1 MTSTLTSKK
10 PTKRNT
16 GFSVTLTGESP
27 ISNQSSGFSV
37 SRTSEKPIGGK
48 YILDKMSDPHY
59 MPTEEEYYAYIKA
72 EDERPKESAIT
83 LIKSGIDTAASDLGG
98 MFSGAYDLMLKGEFG
113 EGFKAIGEAAARG
126 TADIGQLAR
135 KIVYDNVQY
144 ALGDDSSDY
153 EVFLATRKLQSIREK
168 AREGDAGLLFDL
180 TPEANKVAEG
190 LSYITD
196 PSVFVPGAGLVSKA
210 TSKVAGGA
218 TRLAGKAI
226 GGTGRAG
233 MIAADKVGDI
243 AQRVAP
249 DVSPSDIPRAG
260 LLTSAIQTG
269 RTAPQIL
276 DTAGRTL
283 EQASTYIGKQPT
295 RMGVLRSIS
304 EDISV
309 PTDIRKFAGMIRFMD
324 TPLAAGGTLGRGAV
338 EGAAI
343 GSVLGGLAEG
353 REGFYS
359 GLGAGGFMGTGAA
372 GLGGAVS
379 KAVGFRRKQAVS
391 REFADYIARKPK
403 EDQENLAKYAGNDHN
418 SMARVMDLERFAIG
432 ATGKDMSF
440 RFLDQ
445 QQFREELAARESM
458 RLGRKVSPEEVQ
470 PARGVQIDD
479 TSPTIL
485 INTSHN
491 FNKGRTM
498 AHEIF
503 HGLSKLESMK
513 DFTDRLTDNLFGM
526 YDSAGNLIK
535 DGILLGKG
543 KTKKDRNALTFELG
557 RQYAKLLKSKNDRA
571 DFFGADKSTPK
582 EQAEQFRKNL
592 AAEIGAEYFAGLLA
606 GSSPDA
612 LLPKNIDSMSRAAL
626 DRVMLADAESKLG
639 ALRKILNRGF
649 GDIWKWDKA
658 TGKPTA
664 GDIFSKDGKPI
675 TNSPEINAL
684 LRDMVRAKKKVSAK
698 LEYADKSNGNTT
710 APRNLGQDEIKRLIE
725 LNPAMADIFT
735 LTPKGKY
742 VPRDDV
748 AIAADE
754 QRRSD
759 AIVDALDKAPKGT
772 GAGATGGVRVVAEGE
787 YSGMKFN
794 PDQIE
799 ALLEIPELNDH
810 VKTHLREI
818 NDKVGEGDVLEIDYY
833 AATRKA
839 RRINKQTGKPY
850 YISKYSTRIRMSRRK
865 VVPYH
870 MNISK
875 AGNFHV
881 KALDLTQLGNKIDKW
896 GKDKNKKNWIKEWKN
911 TDELYTDLS
920 RYLTNLTKPEGERV
934 PSSSMFG
941 ETKRNI
947 LNELLG
953 SRRKE
958 LVNPLQLL
966 EYAEKD
972 NLIRD
977 FRLDRINQMRWETFM
992 GKEWKMSED
1001 NYQLQKMNYLPL
1013 VDPAKLSNVPSVKP
1027 SDMLNIP
1034 DLKGVFPIQAD
1045 LTATGK
1051 YKGVDSSQLT
1061 KSNEVLLMGGPEYP
1075 RLMSSAGKN
1084 LLWAFKAD
1092 AKITKAYNRAKETG
1106 GYAVIVAM
1114 DQFSHSTNPSYV
1126 EAALQTIDA
1135 YAASG
1140 KIDSEG
1146 IRLANDDVKD
1156 VYIRH
1161 KTNEWSNSPAGKKAT
1176 KEQKEARTLQIK
1188 ETAKDIPSMS
1198 EKRFH
1203 DWQFKQ
1209 SFDFRGELI
1218 KKLGS
1223 AEYEKHG
1230 FPAQKRIADALRSP
1244 LHHGVGWGDALYLI
1258 KLDMGSG
1265 IIKLGEDGYPSHPS
1279 YDKGIKGEVVG
1290 RFSKPISV
1298 EALFD
1303 PYLKNLKKQK
1313 GSLKGFKRSFELSQ
1327 PVVKV
1332 NQKTLSRIGK
1342 VDAYTTIKNQRQANL
1357 AVDAINGNWKVS
1369 GVKKSEGGIS
1379 VADFA
1384 RAIKQNNASPSL
1396 PKYSTEQLNKMIKND
1411 EIKLYQLGD
1420 GQIYF
1425 AIKNRTD
1432 GGKELVSVMNNEVA
1446 AKGVAGPAI
1455 LIKAIQ
1461 EGVTH
1466 LDAFAVPSKK
1476 HPKGFLY
1483 DLYSLFGFKEKERF
1497 SFDEK
1502 MYLQENRQR
1511 YELDDLKHS
1520 WRQVDKWDETMG
1532 NPDVTFMELNL
1543 DANNRQ
1549 TYGRDF
1555 INPSEGEVSRTRG
1568 TVPRAGDNKVPQLNR
1583 ERSADRGAGSRDSG
1597 QDSRDAGV
1605 VRGSD
1610 VGRSDIGTGFNRLI
1624 DEITNL
1630 SDADLKNLGVDTK
1643 KVKQARAR
1651 IGKPDGPLF
1660 MPEVDGKPLGPSS
1673 EQMLQSLLD
1682 GNISRDQFDAAIEVL
1697 RPVDKVEIPTE
1708 EKIQLNQDN
1717 MRKLSMT
1724 MKESQLALIGEAE
1737 KLPEGTPVG
1746 LRIDIPTFNKSVELM
1761 RQGVL
1766 NEPVYAVTIH
1776 EGADN
1781 KSKLGTRIGYDIFSR
1796 VKRFSKDKPVRF
1808 HTINQTRS
1816 EQIGTGEKA
1825 KTTLATAEG
1834 LLVKS
1839 RELPKDLSSWAQVG
1853 MNPKRHTYFYD
1864 RETGQA
1870 VKGGDETINFGNTV
1884 FVKNPI
1890 YYSNAE
1896 RLSLFTY
1903 MPEAL
1908 GKSEITKTDDG
1919 YKAIKRDGKTR
1930 VYSPRGKLIGVAS
1943 SEKVADT
1950 IYRRHNARTVSVR

>member
-10 PTKRNT
+10 PIKRNS

-27 ISNQSSGFSV
+27 ISNQLSGFSV
-37 SRTSEKPIGGK
+37 TRTSEKPLGGK

-72 EDERPKESAIT
+72 EEERPKESAIT

-260 LLTSAIQTG
+260 LVTSAIQTG

-324 TPLAAGGTLGRGAV
+324 TPLAVGGTLGRGAV

-379 KAVGFRRKQAVS
+379 KVSGFRRKQAVS

-403 EDQENLAKYAGNDHN
+403 EEQENLAKYVGNDHN

-698 LEYADKSNGNTT
+698 LEYADKSNGNTA
-710 APRNLGQDEIKRLIE
+710 APRNLGQDEIKRLID

-818 NDKVGEGDVLEIDYY
+818 NDKIGEGDVLEIDYY

-839 RRINKQTGKPY
+839 RRINRQTGKPY

-934 PSSSMFG
+934 PSASLFG

-1001 NYQLQKMNYLPL
+1001 NYQLQKMNYLPANL
-1013 VDPAKLSNVPSVKP
+1013 
-1027 SDMLNIP
+1027 
-1034 DLKGVFPIQAD
+1034 Q
-1045 LTATGK
+1045 
-1051 YKGVDSSQLT
+1051 
-1061 KSNEVLLMGGPEYP
+1061 PENLDVNTP
-1075 RLMSSAGKN
+1075 RLSKEQEANIKEVQGHYDKVTPQRVKELKREALESLSVRIEELGIPKKEAKQLAQKAYKTISTNTKRTSAVVSGIGKLDLARMAGTSTKKGGFPMRSHINKSWLTSAFEAIEKDSDVAAMKAQQVAKQLSARELDDMMKGIDSDAQVASGERSATMKLGEEFRDRESLADEKAFGSSLRKDVNAPPRVYASVGDGQKFLSQGNYDAFFTWKKTSPIVVTSHHHYGVGNGLTNIHASKNVGDKNARSFGDPTNEKYTKLKSGKKILDTH
-1084 LLWAFKAD
+1084 LLVGNKGIDAAKAHQLMVSLPASALKDVKRAYKKDGVNAAWKELEKAAYKQNMGQGSQGRSKSFTYTTKQGDVIPPLVAVQSNRTEAYILDPSFKNVESVTIVASKEKNVRLLKNKIEGAFKANGV
-1092 AKITKAYNRAKETG
+1092 KLPKVNIVYPESGPSPHRGRQKLAKE
-1106 GYAVIVAM
+1106 Y
-1114 DQFSHSTNPSYV
+1114 
-1126 EAALQTIDA
+1126 
-1135 YAASG
+1135 
-1140 KIDSEG
+1140 
-1146 IRLANDDVKD
+1146 
-1156 VYIRH
+1156 
-1161 KTNEWSNSPAGKKAT
+1161 
-1176 KEQKEARTLQIK
+1176 EQLT
-1188 ETAKDIPSMS
+1188 
-1198 EKRFH
+1198 
-1203 DWQFKQ
+1203 
-1209 SFDFRGELI
+1209 
-1218 KKLGS
+1218 
-1223 AEYEKHG
+1223 
-1230 FPAQKRIADALRSP
+1230 
-1244 LHHGVGWGDALYLI
+1244 
-1258 KLDMGSG
+1258 
-1265 IIKLGEDGYPSHPS
+1265 
-1279 YDKGIKGEVVG
+1279 GEV
-1290 RFSKPISV
+1290 
-1298 EALFD
+1298 
-1303 PYLKNLKKQK
+1303 
-1313 GSLKGFKRSFELSQ
+1313 
-1327 PVVKV
+1327 
-1332 NQKTLSRIGK
+1332 
-1342 VDAYTTIKNQRQANL
+1342 
-1357 AVDAINGNWKVS
+1357 
-1369 GVKKSEGGIS
+1369 
-1379 VADFA
+1379 
-1384 RAIKQNNASPSL
+1384 
-1396 PKYSTEQLNKMIKND
+1396 
-1411 EIKLYQLGD
+1411 
-1420 GQIYF
+1420 
-1425 AIKNRTD
+1425 
-1432 GGKELVSVMNNEVA
+1432 
-1446 AKGVAGPAI
+1446 
-1455 LIKAIQ
+1455 
-1461 EGVTH
+1461 
-1466 LDAFAVPSKK
+1466 
-1476 HPKGFLY
+1476 
-1483 DLYSLFGFKEKERF
+1483 
-1497 SFDEK
+1497 
-1502 MYLQENRQR
+1502 
-1511 YELDDLKHS
+1511 
-1520 WRQVDKWDETMG
+1520 
-1532 NPDVTFMELNL
+1532 
-1543 DANNRQ
+1543 
-1549 TYGRDF
+1549 
-1555 INPSEGEVSRTRG
+1555 
-1568 TVPRAGDNKVPQLNR
+1568 
-1583 ERSADRGAGSRDSG
+1583 
-1597 QDSRDAGV
+1597 
-1605 VRGSD
+1605 
-1610 VGRSDIGTGFNRLI
+1610 
-1624 DEITNL
+1624 
-1630 SDADLKNLGVDTK
+1630 
-1643 KVKQARAR
+1643 
-1651 IGKPDGPLF
+1651 
-1660 MPEVDGKPLGPSS
+1660 
-1673 EQMLQSLLD
+1673 
-1682 GNISRDQFDAAIEVL
+1682 
-1697 RPVDKVEIPTE
+1697 
-1708 EKIQLNQDN
+1708 
-1717 MRKLSMT
+1717 
-1724 MKESQLALIGEAE
+1724 
-1737 KLPEGTPVG
+1737 
-1746 LRIDIPTFNKSVELM
+1746 
-1761 RQGVL
+1761 
-1766 NEPVYAVTIH
+1766 
-1776 EGADN
+1776 
-1781 KSKLGTRIGYDIFSR
+1781 
-1796 VKRFSKDKPVRF
+1796 
-1808 HTINQTRS
+1808 
-1816 EQIGTGEKA
+1816 
-1825 KTTLATAEG
+1825 
-1834 LLVKS
+1834 
-1839 RELPKDLSSWAQVG
+1839 
-1853 MNPKRHTYFYD
+1853 
-1864 RETGQA
+1864 
-1870 VKGGDETINFGNTV
+1870 
-1884 FVKNPI
+1884 
-1890 YYSNAE
+1890 
-1896 RLSLFTY
+1896 TY
-1903 MPEAL
+1903 MPEVETVRTVDQLVEAARSEKDWRTWYQRYSNQLNTLFGVSGAKTFEKILGATSQATGVAGNVTLAL
-1908 GKSEITKTDDG
+1908 RAYTQMITGQPFEGFLEGVKNNLERIRNEEMVQGQKIGEFARAATGDESGVAIDRHVARIIFGRENLQGGSTPSARQVKRGKIIVNQVAKKLGWKPREVQAALWAAQIELDARARGVEPKKESYDTYLDNVYRSKRGKSTVAEIIKGARAVERGDAELVSGTLGSTGKGKSKRPDRSGIIIREQGNERTIKFMPESETTLGNSTIRESNDG
-1919 YKAIKRDGKTR
+1919 YRTIKRDGKTR

-1943 SEKVADT
+1943 SEKVADK
-1950 IYRRHNARTVSVR
+1950 IYRRHSRNGTRTVSVR